1 MAIRQTR
8 SVSKKMQSAS
18 NPVDKAK
25 DVSNDTSVTKITDN
39 PSTID
44 LATSKTSDTNTNTG
58 DTDHIVTMDNEN
70 KEETTNENDINDE
83 KTEAEKDKDDK
94 KNDAEKDKEEM
105 IAPKDRDED
114 EVMLTVDGQEN
125 VTTDG
130 NNEKEKD
137 ATEDK
142 EKDVTDD
149 EDEVEVLEKTPAKQK
164 LTANLRPGGN
174 AGSYR
179 SAVANGTPLTHNG
192 QPNSFLIMKDYSDNP
207 DYFNLEEESDEDTV
221 QQGGSQTTLQHARFK
236 LMVAIPTEK
245 EGMVQEDSLPAALEK
260 VNAMIRSLRNK
271 KPNVRV
277 GHWNWQDDVNREDLL
292 EEVPTDVD
300 TAEKVMYGFQR
311 FVRPGQYC
319 YYRLNLYFLEETDL
333 ATVTYYTE
341 QFRIQRQQYLE
352 LAPSDALEPLE
363 LGTFTG
369 SVEAMASSPNVK
381 ACFRRMFALK
391 HLGLTWEFAKGTKGF
406 KRDKFKMHAE
416 IDMRDRHKKDDIRT
430 YFNRKST
437 SLISNFLGT
446 PMLLAPTVTPG
457 LDNNE
462 KQRAIKQ
469 IQSHEKLMKNLEYC
483 TVYGVQSSNY
493 VDNKARVTLLQKL
506 MEIESITPKRLV
518 RNDSTFY
525 GRLFYA
531 IIPNRTDNS
540 VTFYYSRA
548 NVKEG
553 RSCAQALPAL
563 IRDELK
569 LEPSF
574 FCNSELIAEVKS
586 GHWEASKRFFQT
598 AEEKEESDQ
607 MALFEDQAEAEV
619 VEFVSPAHQK
629 ALAMDGQSIGEDT
642 RLTKGD
648 AAPPKIAIPPNII
661 MNTNGDDN
669 TTLTNGTTESKAE
682 AYAGKVAKQLTST
695 YNSKLLDKEKEIE
708 DLRKK
713 LEADDD
719 ASNRSDR
726 TSDSKAAA
734 YAGKVAK
741 ELARTYNVKLT
752 DRDKEIQA
760 LREQNETRDKEMAA
774 MEARFQAILSSF
786 KTKDTKQN
794 DMSSQQSEDGS
805 KNSGQASGERE
816 EINRQPG
823 SDGWE
828 DTDINALL
836 QDANNGGK
844 KTRTASE
851 ISRTPTRSEKTRNID
866 LHSNKRKE
874 FRPVGENIV
883 MLDDS
888 EIDSTVGRGP
898 AGGGED

>member
-1 MAIRQTR
+1 
-8 SVSKKMQSAS
+8 MQSAS
-18 NPVDKAK
+18 NPVNKAK
-25 DVSNDTSVTKITDN
+25 DVSNDISTKKLTEN
-39 PSTID
+39 HSTID
-44 LATSKTSDTNTNTG
+44 LATSKTSETNTNTG
-58 DTDHIVTMDNEN
+58 DTDHIDTMDYEKTDETPNA
-70 KEETTNENDINDE
+70 KENDE
-83 KTEAEKDKDDK
+83 KT
-94 KNDAEKDKEEM
+94 DAEDEEM
-105 IAPKDRDED
+105 I
-114 EVMLTVDGQEN
+114 TGDGQQT
-125 VTTDG
+125 VKIDG
-130 NNEKEKD
+130 NKEKEED
-137 ATEDK
+137 TTTDK

-149 EDEVEVLEKTPAKQK
+149 EDEVEVLEKTPAKQTS
-164 LTANLRPGGN
+164 TANLRPGGN

-192 QPNSFLIMKDYSDNP
+192 KPNSFLIMKDYSDNP

-221 QQGGSQTTLQHARFK
+221 QQGGSLTTLQHARFK

-271 KPNVRV
+271 KPHVRV
-277 GHWNWQDDVNREDLL
+277 GHWNWKDDVNREDLL

-406 KRDKFKMHAE
+406 KREKFKMHAE
-416 IDMRDRHKKDDIRT
+416 IDMCDRHKKDDIRT

-437 SLISNFLGT
+437 SLVSNFLGT

-457 LDNNE
+457 MDNNE

-483 TVYGVQSSNY
+483 TVYGVQPSNY

-531 IIPNRTDNS
+531 IIPNRADNS

-574 FCNSELIAEVKS
+574 FCNSELIAEVKA

-619 VEFVSPAHQK
+619 VEFVSPAHQE
-629 ALAMDGQSIGEDT
+629 ALAMDGQSIGEET

-648 AAPPKIAIPPNII
+648 AAAPKLSDAQSPLPLNITTT
-661 MNTNGDDN
+661 TNGDDN
-669 TTLTNGTTESKAE
+669 TTLT
-682 AYAGKVAKQLTST
+682 
-695 YNSKLLDKEKEIE
+695 
-708 DLRKK
+708 
-713 LEADDD
+713 
-719 ASNRSDR
+719 DR
-726 TSDSKAAA
+726 TSDSKAERF
-734 YAGKVAK
+734 AGEVAK
-741 ELARTYNVKLT
+741 ELTNAHNAQLLQKEKELQALKDQLAQKDDVSQCSGHTSNSKAKAYGDEVAKQLVDTYNVKLS
-752 DRDKEIQA
+752 DRDKEIEA
-760 LREQNETRDKEMAA
+760 LRKQNELRDQAMAEM
-774 MEARFQAILSSF
+774 EERF
-786 KTKDTKQN
+786 KTMITQLQIQSKQKEHLS
-794 DMSSQQSEDGS
+794 DEGS
-805 KNSGQASGERE
+805 KNSGLSTDGSKTSGQSSGEKGEPE
-816 EINRQPG
+816 EIVVDPPKDKSTGKQDRSQNA
-823 SDGWE
+823 SDSSHNPNLEKSYAGRR
-828 DTDINALL
+828 N
-836 QDANNGGK
+836 
-844 KTRTASE
+844 ASE
-851 ISRTPTRSEKTRNID
+851 ISKTPDRQKSAASRIVA
-866 LHSNKRKE
+866 SAKRKD
-874 FRPVGENIV
+874 FRKSDRLGIV
-883 MLDDS
+883 S
-888 EIDSTVGRGP
+888 IEPPAGSGP
-898 AGGGED
+898 AGGGND